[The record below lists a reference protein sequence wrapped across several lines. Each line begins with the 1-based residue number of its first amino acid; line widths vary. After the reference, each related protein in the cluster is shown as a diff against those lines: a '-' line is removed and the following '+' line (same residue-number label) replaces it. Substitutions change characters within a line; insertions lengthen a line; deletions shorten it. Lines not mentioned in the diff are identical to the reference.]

1 MTSARADK
9 PIFPPPMTVAAF
21 LDWPGDGTETR
32 YDLYEGEPRAMAPAS
47 PVHGLIQANAARLF
61 GNHLSALGRRCP
73 VMTEAALTPRLGA
86 DINLRIPDVV
96 VTCAPLTAQ
105 DRVVAEPLL
114 IVEVLSPSNERV
126 TQGNVWSYSSIPS
139 VREIVLLRSD
149 RVQAEVATKDAAGVW
164 PVCRRIY
171 LAGAAVTLESIGL
184 TVAVEDFYALTP
196 LLDAPPLDAPAD
208 DSTG

>member
-1 MTSARADK
+1 MTSLRADL
-9 PIFPPPMTVAAF
+9 PTLPPLMTVEAF
-21 LDWPGDGTETR
+21 FDWPGDGTETR

-61 GNHLSALGRRCP
+61 GNHLAAAGRRCP

-96 VTCAPLTAQ
+96 VTCAPLGPK

-114 IVEVLSPSNERV
+114 IVEVMSPSNERV

-139 VREIVLLRSD
+139 VREILLLRSD
-149 RVQAEVATKDAAGVW
+149 RAQAEVATKDADGVW

-171 LAGAAVTLESIGL
+171 LAGSSVTLESIGL
-184 TVAVEDFYALTP
+184 TAAVEDFYALTP
-196 LLDAPPLDAPAD
+196 LLDDPDAAA
-208 DSTG
+208 G

>member
-1 MTSARADK
+1 MTSLRVDQ
-9 PIFPPPMTVAAF
+9 PTFPPLMTVDEF
-21 LDWPGDGTETR
+21 FDWPGDGTETR

-47 PVHGLIQANAARLF
+47 PVHGLIQANAAGMFRE
-61 GNHLSALGRRCP
+61 HLRAAGRRCP

-96 VTCAPLTAQ
+96 VTCSPLGPK

-139 VREIVLLRSD
+139 VRQILLLRSD
-149 RVQAEVATKDAAGVW
+149 RVQAEVAMKDADGVW
-164 PVCRRIY
+164 PVYRRVY
-171 LAGAAVTLESIGL
+171 LAGSSLTLESIGL
-184 TVAVEDFYALTP
+184 TAAVEDFYALTP
-196 LLDAPPLDAPAD
+196 LLDDPDAAM
-208 DSTG
+208 G